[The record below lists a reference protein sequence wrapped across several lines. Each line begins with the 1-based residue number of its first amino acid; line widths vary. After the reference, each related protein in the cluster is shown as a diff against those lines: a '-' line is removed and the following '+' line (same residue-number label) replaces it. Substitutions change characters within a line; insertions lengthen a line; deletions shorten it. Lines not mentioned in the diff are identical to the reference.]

1 MRSKLPSMV
10 RTLTLLS
17 CLVLASGALG
27 EEPPQIPGESG
38 SAGGQPIATSGN
50 SERWLLICC
59 GLSGDEEHRERLTKA
74 CRDLISV
81 AEPLLGVTSARL
93 RVLVGDDEMQDTISD
108 VAKNIEVCTKSSVK
122 TAIEELNE
130 RVPHDGSCWIVLLGH
145 AHLHGQRC
153 QFNVSGEDIDQKEF
167 GEWSNH
173 LTCREQ
179 VFLITLPVSGFW
191 IRPLRAPS
199 RVVIS
204 ATEADLEFT
213 GTEMP
218 YALVDVLSGNGAH
231 TALEDHD
238 ADGSV
243 SLLDLYIAVNL
254 EIHGRFKARERL
266 QTEHAQLDDN
276 GDGRGSE
283 IQFPYLPTEEE
294 ETDDA
299 AESVE
304 ETPKAKPKIISNPN
318 LDGYRS
324 RHVLLKTG
332 GEKTVSE

>member
-1 MRSKLPSMV
+1 MCSKGHSV
-10 RTLTLLS
+10 VGALTLLGY
-17 CLVLASGALG
+17 LVLAAAALA
-27 EEPPQIPGESG
+27 EEQPQAPGGSG
-38 SAGGQPIATSGN
+38 SAGGQPTATSGN

-59 GLSGDEEHRERLTKA
+59 GLPGDEEHRALLTKA
-74 CRDLISV
+74 CRDLISA

-93 RVLVGDDEMQDTISD
+93 RVLVGDDEMQDAISD
-108 VAKNIEVCTKSSVK
+108 VAKNIEVCTKASVK

-130 RVPHDGSCWIVLLGH
+130 RVPQDAACWIVLLGH
-145 AHLHGQRC
+145 AHLYGQRC
-153 QFNVSGEDIDQKEF
+153 QFNVSGEDIDQKAF
-167 GEWSNH
+167 GEWSNQ

-218 YALVDVLSGNGAH
+218 YALADVLSGNGAH
-231 TALEDHD
+231 AALEDHD

-283 IQFPYLPTEEE
+283 LQFPYLPKEEE
-294 ETDDA
+294 ESDDA
-299 AESVE
+299 ELVE
-304 ETPKAKPKIISNPN
+304 ETPKVKPKIISNPN

-324 RHVLLKTG
+324 RHVLLKTV